1 MDNIF
6 SKDKLQIAIPILF
19 GAIYFS
25 AFKNGKQTCDRY
37 FVNYFLYLLTSL
49 AVYLYSS
56 NELDFGI
63 SDGGIKLL
71 FAELVVIGLIFGFYM
86 VKNIYLK
93 HIIWFSI
100 IVLLGIIGKKY
111 HQKYGEE
118 EIKSV
123 LKKLIIILV
132 ICVGIALTFPN
143 LLKSSFEM
151 ALLFG
156 LIITII
162 LRILDRYLFDKKY
175 SKTIS
180 YIIIFIF
187 SFFVMYDTKRVIEF
201 SKKCVNGQTGY
212 LENVLDMF
220 LNIINLFSNLLNVQ
234 DN

>member
-1 MDNIF
+1 MDEIF
-6 SKDKLQIAIPILF
+6 SKEKLQIAIPVLF
-19 GAIYFS
+19 GTIYFS
-25 AFKNGKQTCDRY
+25 AFKGGKQTCDRY

-49 AVYLYSS
+49 SVYLYSS

-63 SDGGIKLL
+63 TGDSIKLL
-71 FAELVVIGLIFGFYM
+71 LTTLVIIGLLFGFYM
-86 VKNIYLK
+86 TKNIFLK

-100 IVLLGIIGKKY
+100 IVLLGIVGKKY
-111 HQKYGEE
+111 HEKFDEK

-132 ICVGIALTFPN
+132 ICVSIALTFPN
-143 LLKSSFEM
+143 LLKSGFEM

-162 LRILDRYLFDKKY
+162 LSILDRYLFDKKY
-175 SKTIS
+175 SKKLS

-187 SFFVMYDTKRVIEF
+187 SFFVMYDTKRVMEF
-201 SKKCVNGQTGY
+201 SKKCVSGKTGY

-220 LNIINLFSNLLNVQ
+220 LNIINLFSNLLNVE
-234 DN
+234 N

>member
-1 MDNIF
+1 MDEIF
-6 SKDKLQIAIPILF
+6 SKDKLQIIIPILF
-19 GAIYFS
+19 GTIYFS

-37 FVNYFLYLLTSL
+37 FINYFLYLLTSL
-49 AVYLYSS
+49 TVYLYSS

-63 SDGGIKLL
+63 TGDSIKLL
-71 FAELVVIGLIFGFYM
+71 LTTLVIIGLLLGFYM
-86 VKNIYLK
+86 TKNIFLK

-100 IVLLGIIGKKY
+100 IVLLGIVGKKY
-111 HQKYGEE
+111 HEKFDEK

-132 ICVGIALTFPN
+132 ICVSIALTFPN
-143 LLKSSFEM
+143 LLKSGFEM

-162 LRILDRYLFDKKY
+162 LSILDRYLFDKKY
-175 SKTIS
+175 SKKLS

-187 SFFVMYDTKRVIEF
+187 SFFVMYDTKRVMEF
-201 SKKCVNGQTGY
+201 SKKCVSGKTGY

-220 LNIINLFSNLLNVQ
+220 LNIINLFSNLLNVE
-234 DN
+234 N

>member
-1 MDNIF
+1 MDEIF
-6 SKDKLQIAIPILF
+6 SKKKLQLAIPILF

-37 FVNYFLYLLTSL
+37 FANYFLYLLTSL
-49 AVYLYSS
+49 AVYFYSS

-63 SDGGIKLL
+63 TKNAIKGLVAVLLL
-71 FAELVVIGLIFGFYM
+71 FGLIFAFHK
-86 VKNIYLK
+86 VDNIYLK

-100 IVLLGIIGKKY
+100 IIILGIIAKKY
-111 HQKYGEE
+111 HEKFNEK

-123 LKKLIIILV
+123 LKKLIIVLLV
-132 ICVGIALTFPN
+132 CVGIALTFPN
-143 LLKSSFEM
+143 LLKSSFEI

-162 LRILDRYLFDKKY
+162 LRILDQFVFKGDY

-180 YIIIFIF
+180 YVVIFIF
-187 SFFVMYDTKRVIEF
+187 SFFVMYDTKRVMEF
-201 SKKCVNGQTGY
+201 SKKCVSGKTGY

-220 LNIINLFSNLLNVQ
+220 LNIINLFSNLLNIEQ
-234 DN
+234 

>member
-1 MDNIF
+1 MDEIF
-6 SKDKLQIAIPILF
+6 SKDKLQIIIPILF
-19 GAIYFS
+19 GTIYFS

-37 FVNYFLYLLTSL
+37 FINYFLYLLTSL
-49 AVYLYSS
+49 TVYLYSS

-63 SDGGIKLL
+63 TGDSIKLL
-71 FAELVVIGLIFGFYM
+71 LTTLVIIGLLFGFYM
-86 VKNIYLK
+86 TKNIFLK

-100 IVLLGIIGKKY
+100 IVLLGIVGKKY
-111 HQKYGEE
+111 HEKFDEK

-132 ICVGIALTFPN
+132 ICVSIALTFPN
-143 LLKSSFEM
+143 LLKSGFEM

-162 LRILDRYLFDKKY
+162 LSILDRYLFDKKY
-175 SKTIS
+175 SKKLS

-187 SFFVMYDTKRVIEF
+187 SFFVMYDTKRVMEF
-201 SKKCVNGQTGY
+201 SKKCVSGKTGY

-220 LNIINLFSNLLNVQ
+220 LNIINLFSNLLNVE
-234 DN
+234 N

>member
-1 MDNIF
+1 MDEIF
-6 SKDKLQIAIPILF
+6 SKEKLQIAIPILF
-19 GAIYFS
+19 GTIYFS

-49 AVYLYSS
+49 SVYLYSS

-63 SDGGIKLL
+63 TKNAIKGLVAVILLFGLL
-71 FAELVVIGLIFGFYM
+71 FAFHKVD
-86 VKNIYLK
+86 NIYLK

-100 IVLLGIIGKKY
+100 IIILGIIGKKY
-111 HQKYGEE
+111 HEKFDEK

-132 ICVGIALTFPN
+132 VCVGIALTFPN
-143 LLKSSFEM
+143 LLKSSFEV

-162 LRILDRYLFDKKY
+162 LSIVDRYFFDKKY
-175 SKTIS
+175 SKTLS
-180 YIIIFIF
+180 YVIIFIF
-187 SFFVMYDTKRVIEF
+187 SFFVMYDTKRVMEF
-201 SKKCVNGQTGY
+201 SKKCSSGKTGY

-220 LNIINLFSNLLNVQ
+220 LNIINLFSNLLNVEQ
-234 DN
+234 

>member
-63 SDGGIKLL
+63 PDGGIKLL
-71 FAELVVIGLIFGFYM
+71 FAALVVIGLIFGFYM
-86 VKNIYLK
+86 VKNIYSK

-111 HQKYGEE
+111 HQKYGEG

-187 SFFVMYDTKRVIEF
+187 SFFVMYDTKRVMDF

>member
-1 MDNIF
+1 MDEIF
-6 SKDKLQIAIPILF
+6 SKNKLQVAIPILF
-19 GAIYFS
+19 GVIYLS

-49 AVYLYSS
+49 AVYFYSS

-63 SDGGIKLL
+63 TKNAIKGLVAVILLFGLL
-71 FAELVVIGLIFGFYM
+71 FAFHKVD
-86 VKNIYLK
+86 NIYLK

-100 IVLLGIIGKKY
+100 IIILGIIAKKY
-111 HQKYGEE
+111 HEKFNEK

-123 LKKLIIILV
+123 LKKLIIVLLV
-132 ICVGIALTFPN
+132 CVGIALTFPN
-143 LLKSSFEM
+143 LLKSSFEI

-162 LRILDRYLFDKKY
+162 LRILDQFVFKGDY

-180 YIIIFIF
+180 YVVIFIF
-187 SFFVMYDTKRVIEF
+187 SFFVMYDTKRVMEF
-201 SKKCVNGQTGY
+201 SKKCVSGKTGY

-220 LNIINLFSNLLNVQ
+220 LNIINLFSNLLNIEQ
-234 DN
+234 

>member
-1 MDNIF
+1 MDEIF
-6 SKDKLQIAIPILF
+6 SKKKLQLAIPILF
-19 GAIYFS
+19 GVIYLS

-49 AVYLYSS
+49 AVYFYSS

-63 SDGGIKLL
+63 TKNAIKGLVAVILLFGLL
-71 FAELVVIGLIFGFYM
+71 FAFHKVD
-86 VKNIYLK
+86 NIYLK

-100 IVLLGIIGKKY
+100 IIILGIIAKKY
-111 HQKYGEE
+111 HEKFNEK

-123 LKKLIIILV
+123 LKKLIIVLLV
-132 ICVGIALTFPN
+132 CVGIALTFPN
-143 LLKSSFEM
+143 LLKSSFEI

-162 LRILDRYLFDKKY
+162 LRILDQFVFKGDY

-180 YIIIFIF
+180 YVVIFIF
-187 SFFVMYDTKRVIEF
+187 SFFVMYDTKRVMEF
-201 SKKCVNGQTGY
+201 SKKCVSGKTGY

-220 LNIINLFSNLLNVQ
+220 LNIINLFSNLLNIEQ
-234 DN
+234 